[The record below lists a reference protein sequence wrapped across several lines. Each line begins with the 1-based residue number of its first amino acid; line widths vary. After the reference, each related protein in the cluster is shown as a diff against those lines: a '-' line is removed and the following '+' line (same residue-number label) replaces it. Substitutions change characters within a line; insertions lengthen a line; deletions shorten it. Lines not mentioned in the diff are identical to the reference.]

1 MTRNK
6 KRGKLVTNQSEVKYI
21 GSSYYLLGN
30 DHYQF
35 WLAVSL
41 YFSIFYLA
49 RKENGNLWAFG
60 FLNVI
65 TAIIQA
71 IVLVVYRT
79 FGQDWGVTQY
89 SSLIYL
95 ALGLLLA
102 LTVIQAVLGREPK
115 AKVA

>member
-1 MTRNK
+1 MVAAIIYWAMIIISF
-6 KRGKLVTNQSEVKYI
+6 G
-21 GSSYYLLGN
+21 
-30 DHYQF
+30 

-79 FGQDWGVTQY
+79 LGQDWGVTQ
-89 SSLIYL
+89 
-95 ALGLLLA
+95 
-102 LTVIQAVLGREPK
+102 
-115 AKVA
+115 

>member
-1 MTRNK
+1 MVPSIIYW
-6 KRGKLVTNQSEVKYI
+6 GVILACI
-21 GSSYYLLGN
+21 A
-30 DHYQF
+30 
-35 WLAVSL
+35 WLALSI

-49 RKENGNLWAFG
+49 RKENGNLWAFA

-71 IVLVVYRT
+71 LVLLVYRT
-79 FGQDWGVTQY
+79 LGQDWGVTQY

-95 ALGLLLA
+95 ALGLLLG